1 MEFTSDTIADYAL
14 ALSEDDLSAEAVD
27 AAKRLTL
34 DSLGCCLGAY
44 TSPPSKHLRAL
55 YGSVGST
62 DGGSGDRAAATVFGA
77 GTTTRPEYA
86 ALINGTMVRYLDYND
101 AFVSEGRACHPSDH
115 IPALVSVAE
124 AEGATGEELLEAIV
138 VAYEIEG
145 AGLDTGA
152 TWEHGYDYVTWGAFS
167 TVAAAGRLMGLD
179 RSELVNALGIAG
191 ASNLTLSVAR
201 KGAVSMWKGVAH
213 PYVSHNAVQACQLAR
228 EGMTGPERV
237 FEGPGGF
244 FEVAADREL
253 TVDELGGRDGAAYR
267 ITRAHVKPF
276 PCGYYM
282 QPMITGVRD
291 LVAEHDI
298 GPDAIEA
305 IEIETFEQAATI
317 LGGEEKWSTDLTRE
331 SADHSIPYTAALAVV
346 HGDVTPEHY
355 GRAYRTD
362 PELHRLMQLVSVTES
377 EEMNAAARAE
387 PNSTPSIVRIR
398 TPDATRDRRVDYAPG
413 HAENPLPREELV
425 AKFRSMADP
434 LLTEAAM
441 DEVIAFCDDLPERS
455 DVGSLVE
462 ALQV

>member
-1 MEFTSDTIADYAL
+1 MEFTSGTIADYAL
-14 ALSEDDLSAEAVD
+14 SLSADEPSTAAVE

-34 DSLGCCLGAY
+34 DSVGCCLGAY
-44 TSPPSKHLRAL
+44 TSPPSKHLRAA
-55 YGSVGST
+55 YGSVR
-62 DGGSGDRAAATVFGA
+62 DGDSGRGEAATVFGA

-86 ALINGTMVRYLDYND
+86 ALINGAMVRYLDYND
-101 AFVSEGRACHPSDH
+101 ALVSEGRACHPSDH
-115 IPALVSVAE
+115 IPALISVAE
-124 AEGATGEELLEAIV
+124 AEGATGEELIEAIV

-145 AGLDTGA
+145 AGLDTGVM
-152 TWEHGYDYVTWGAFS
+152 WEHGCDYVTWGAFS

-179 RSELVNALGIAG
+179 REELVNALGIAG

-213 PYVSHNAVQACQLAR
+213 SYVSHGAVQACQMAR

-237 FEGPGGF
+237 FEGPGGL
-244 FEVAADREL
+244 FEVAADRLL
-253 TVDELGGRDGAAYR
+253 TVDELGGRDGAPYR

-298 GPDAIEA
+298 DPDAIEA

-331 SADHSIPYTAALAVV
+331 SADHSIPYTAAIAVF

-362 PELHRLMQLVSVTES
+362 PEVHRLMRLVTVAES
-377 EEMNAAARAE
+377 AEMNADARAE

-398 TPDATRDRRVDYAPG
+398 TADATHERRVDYAPG
-413 HAENPLPREELV
+413 HAENPLSREELLG
-425 AKFRSMADP
+425 KFRSMAEP
-434 LLTEAAM
+434 LLTAAAI
-441 DEVIAFCDDLPERS
+441 DEVIAFCDDVPERS
-455 DVGSLVE
+455 DVGALVE
-462 ALQV
+462 GLRV